1 MTDADDR
8 PPAAWV
14 FEVDP
19 HEVDLPGA
27 FADGEAVLQF
37 EVARQHAPDL
47 RPGQVAHLWV
57 QDRLGEAVPAGIYA
71 TGSVVGPVEDVD
83 DDGEVIAVVSV
94 GFDSLRAPVEGSA
107 LLADELFWGSPLHA
121 GTAGENPIPLDA
133 AQARTVAAHDLDPG
147 PLAAALANAVGE
159 REDDAIA
166 LPALEVRL
174 PDDTLLVVEGVGHP
188 GWTVVRTSPDMA
200 VVEELPEQHAT
211 FIDAVEYVATA
222 VGRAGAA
229 LPVVDIEEGIEAVA
243 IFDADGG
250 VYVVVKEAEDGY
262 TFAWVDDDGEVERLD
277 QYATLKEAIL
287 LPVLDEELF
296 GGM

>member
-8 PPAAWV
+8 PAAAWV

-19 HEVDLPGA
+19 HEVDLAAA

-37 EVARQHAPDL
+37 EVAPHHAPQL

-57 QDRLGEAVPAGIYA
+57 QDRLGEAVPPGIYA
-71 TGSVVGPVEDVD
+71 TGSVVGPVEEVD

-94 GFDSLRAPVEGSA
+94 GLDSLRTPVDGTA

-133 AQARTVAAHDLDPG
+133 AQARAVALHELEPG
-147 PLAAALANAVGE
+147 PLAGALGAVDQ
-159 REDDAIA
+159 EDGAIA

-188 GWTVVRTSPDMA
+188 GWTVVRASPDMA
-200 VVEELPEQHAT
+200 TVEELPEQHAT
-211 FIDAVEYVATA
+211 FMDAVEYVATA
-222 VGRAGAA
+222 VGGAGGS
-229 LPVVDIEEGIEAVA
+229 LPVVDIAEGIEAVA

-250 VYVVVKEAEDGY
+250 VYVVVKEDEDAY

>member
-1 MTDADDR
+1 MTDADAC

-19 HEVDLPGA
+19 HEVDLAGA

-37 EVARQHAPDL
+37 EVARHHAPSL

-57 QDRLGEAVPAGIYA
+57 QDRLGEAVPPAIYA
-71 TGSVVGPVEDVD
+71 TGSVVGAVEEVD
-83 DDGEVIAVVSV
+83 DDGEAIPVVSV
-94 GFDSLRAPVEGSA
+94 GLDSLRTPVDGAA
-107 LLADELFWGSPLHA
+107 LLADELFWGSPLRA
-121 GTAGENPIPLDA
+121 GTAGENPIALDA
-133 AQARTVAAHDLDPG
+133 AQARVIAAHDLEPG
-147 PLAAALANAVGE
+147 PLAASLGAVDPD
-159 REDDAIA
+159 DDAIA

-188 GWTVVRTSPDMA
+188 GWTVVRASPDMA
-200 VVEELPEQHAT
+200 TVEELPEQHAT
-211 FIDAVEYVATA
+211 FMDAVEYVATA
-222 VGRAGAA
+222 VGGAGDA
-229 LPVVDIEEGIEAVA
+229 LPVVDIAEGIEAVA

-250 VYVVVKEAEDGY
+250 VYVVVKEAEDDY
-262 TFAWVDDDGEVERLD
+262 TFAWVDDAGEVERLD